1 MGIDLD
7 LVRMRGVAARGR
19 HMAGGQRESR
29 GFHINRQAITAK
41 SAVNATDSLSLER
54 DERFEI
60 SRSIS
65 PAVSGCRV

>member
-19 HMAGGQRESR
+19 HMAGGRR